1 MNKFMNVTALT
12 AALVVVPL
20 QATAET
26 CSNETWNKIIERGKL
41 VVGVKADYKPWGYR
55 NSDGDIIGMEPDLAA
70 DVAEKMGVD
79 LELVPVIG
87 SNRLQFLEQGQIDML
102 IASMTDL
109 PDRRKIIGI
118 PSPNYYSSGTN
129 VLAPK
134 KLGFTDWEEL
144 RGKPVCAI
152 QGAYFNKVVEGRY
165 GVKISAFQGTA
176 EARQA
181 LRDKKCVAF
190 VFDDSGIMSS
200 LASGDWG
207 DFEMPL
213 PTEDA
218 ASWGLGVPKAEE
230 NCALGRFMSGMQFYW
245 HREGTL
251 VDLEKKWGIQSTS
264 YLAEQ
269 AVKYA
274 DHLSVK

>member
-1 MNKFMNVTALT
+1 MKNFMSISLLA
-12 AALVVVPL
+12 AALISPSL
-20 QATAET
+20 ATAET
-26 CSNETWNKIIERGKL
+26 CENETWNKIMTRGKL

-55 NSDGDIIGMEPDLAA
+55 NSGGEIIGMEPDLAA
-70 DVAEKMGVD
+70 DVAETMGVE
-79 LELVPVIG
+79 LELMPVVG
-87 SNRLQFLEQGQIDML
+87 SNRLQFLEQGQIDIL

-109 PDRRKIIGI
+109 PDRRKIVGI

-129 VLAPK
+129 ILSPK
-134 KLGFTDWEEL
+134 KLGFTQWEEL
-144 RGKPVCAI
+144 RGKPVCAV
-152 QGAYFNKVVEGRY
+152 QGAYFNKLVENRY
-165 GVKISAFQGTA
+165 GAKISAFQGTA

-200 LASGDWG
+200 LASGQWD

-218 ASWGLGVPKAEE
+218 ASWGLAVPKAEE
-230 NCALGRFMSGMQFYW
+230 NCVLGRFMSGMQFYW
-245 HREGTL
+245 HREETL
-251 VDLEKKWGIQSTS
+251 VELEKKWGIQSTS

-269 AVKYA
+269 ADKYA
-274 DHLSVK
+274 DHLLDK